1 MRRRR
6 AFTLIELLVVVA
18 IFGLLVGLLLPAV
31 QAARETARRSECANH
46 LKQIGL
52 ACHSY
57 HDAMSRFPA
66 GYWASS
72 PYVDGQSDTTP
83 GWGWAAA
90 LLPYLEQQTLRQA
103 IDFRLPIEHPQ
114 NAPAVRTSV
123 AIYLC
128 PSDMVAP
135 TAFTVPDAVGQPVV
149 SAGPSSYAGCV
160 GNDASDVAGPS
171 GSGVF
176 YRNSATRMT
185 DLTDG
190 SSVTLLV
197 GERAWAN
204 AQGIW
209 AGAVAGGICLRGRY
223 NRCPAG
229 GAAWAP
235 APMLTLAHAHLI
247 NAIAD
252 ADGGLDDFSSLHV
265 EGANFLFADGSVRFI
280 HSVPDDAPGGAVFQ
294 ALGTRSGGEVIP
306 GDWMR

>member
-6 AFTLIELLVVVA
+6 AFTLVELLVVVA
-18 IFGLLVGLLLPAV
+18 IIGLLVGLLLPAV

-57 HDAMSRFPA
+57 HDARSRFPA
-66 GYWASS
+66 GYLASTA
-72 PYVDGQSDTTP
+72 YVDGQHDTTP
-83 GWGWAAA
+83 GWGWAAG
-90 LLPYLEQQTLRQA
+90 LLPYLEQQTLLQA
-103 IDFRLPIEHPQ
+103 IDFRRPIDDPQ
-114 NAPAVRTSV
+114 NLRAVRTSV

-135 TAFTVPDAVGQPVV
+135 IAFTVPDAAGQPVV
-149 SAGPSSYAGCV
+149 SASPLSYAGCV

-171 GSGVF
+171 GSGIF
-176 YRNSATRMT
+176 YRNSATRMA

-190 SSVTLLV
+190 SSVTLLA

-209 AGAVAGGICLRGRY
+209 AGAVAGGVCLRGQY

-235 APMLTLAHAHLI
+235 APTLTLAHAHLN

-252 ADGGLDDFSSLHV
+252 LDGGLDDFSSLHV
-265 EGANFLFADGSVRFI
+265 EGANFLFADGSVRFV
-280 HSVPDDAPGGAVFQ
+280 HSVPDDAPGGTVFQ

-306 GDWMR
+306 GDWMQ

>member
-18 IFGLLVGLLLPAV
+18 IIGLLVGLLLPAV

-57 HDAMSRFPA
+57 HDALSRFPA
-66 GYWASS
+66 GYWASP

-83 GWGWAAA
+83 GWGWAAG

-103 IDFRLPIEHPQ
+103 IDFRLHIEHSQ

-123 AIYLC
+123 AVYLC
-128 PSDMVAP
+128 PSDIVVPM
-135 TAFTVPDAVGQPVV
+135 AFTVPDAVGQPVV
-149 SAGPSSYAGCV
+149 SSTPSSYAGCV

-176 YRNSATRMT
+176 YRNSATRMA

-209 AGAVAGGICLRGRY
+209 AGAVAGGVCMRGQY

-229 GAAWAP
+229 GAAWSP
-235 APMLTLAHAHLI
+235 APTLTLAHAHLN

-252 ADGGLDDFSSLHV
+252 LDGGLDDFSSLHV
-265 EGANFLFADGSVRFI
+265 EGANFLLADGAVRFI
-280 HSVPDDAPGGAVFQ
+280 HSVAEDAPGGAVFQ